1 MQFSQPNHVTIT
13 KVILNKLIIFVFALL
28 LVGCAGLEKH
38 IQTPTVQY
46 AGNNIKSVSLYDA
59 SIDFLIHVDNPNP
72 ISLPIQGLNYTV
84 DINNKKMLS
93 GSAQPGTQIPAK
105 SGIDINLPVVIRYE
119 EFLDGL
125 QQLMHEDSFAY
136 AIKGEINLGFFKV
149 PYSASGSIPLPKLP
163 QIQLK
168 TINVEKFSFDGIETA
183 MQFTIKNSND
193 FALVANGLSYQLLL
207 NNIATLSGNNT
218 NAINVPAKSD
228 GTFEITS
235 KFSLREL
242 GKVLDVLRQSN
253 SVNATLKGELDMPIA
268 DNLSKSIPFSW
279 SGETAIVR

>member
-1 MQFSQPNHVTIT
+1 VLF
-13 KVILNKLIIFVFALL
+13 FA
-28 LVGCAGLEKH
+28 GCAALEQH

-46 AGNNIKSVSLYDA
+46 AGNHINNVSLYDA

-105 SGIDINLPVVIRYE
+105 SGIDISLPVVIRYE

-125 QQLMHEDSFAY
+125 QQLKDQDSFAY
-136 AIKGEINLGFFKV
+136 AIKGEIDLGFFKL
-149 PYSASGSIPLPKLP
+149 PYSASGAIPLPKLP

-168 TINVEKFSFDGIETA
+168 SINVQKFALDGIETA
-183 MQFTIKNSND
+183 MQFSINNSNE

-207 NNIATLSGNNT
+207 NNIATLSGKNT
-218 NAINVPAKSD
+218 DAINVPPKSD
-228 GTFEITS
+228 GTIEITS
-235 KFSLREL
+235 KFSLLEL
-242 GKVLDVLRQSN
+242 GKVLDNFRQGN
-253 SVNATLKGELDMPIA
+253 NINATLKGELNVPMA
-268 DNLSKSIPFSW
+268 NEESKSIPFSW